1 MKICVI
7 GLGYIGL
14 PTAAMFANAGHQ
26 VVGVDKKPQIVEALN
41 RGDVIIEENGLE
53 DFVKKVVAGG
63 RLRAAL
69 EPESSDAYIISVPTP
84 ITEDKKADMRFV
96 ESATRSLVPIIKK
109 GDLVILESTSPI
121 GTVDKLM
128 LPILEES
135 GLKAGEDFSLGHSP
149 ERVIPGK
156 ILYELV
162 HNDRIAGGIDK
173 KSASRIAELYK
184 SFVEGEIF
192 ETDARTAEMCKLSEN
207 TFRDVNI
214 AFANELAKICE
225 DQGINVWE
233 LIELCNKH
241 PRVNIHQPGP
251 GVGGHCIAVDP
262 WFIVE
267 KEPSLAN
274 IIRMS
279 RQTNDSMPDYVAAR
293 ADKILEGLENPKI
306 CVLGV
311 TYKPDVDD
319 MRESPVI
326 HLIEKLK
333 GRGYCVKAHDPHVKG
348 RTDVEEDL
356 YKAAEG
362 ADLII
367 LGVNH
372 SQYKNLDFAGLASC
386 VRTKNFLDTRNFA
399 DTKAAEAA
407 GFSCSLLGRSER
419 E

>member
-1 MKICVI
+1 MKVCVI

-14 PTAAMFANAGHQ
+14 PTAAMFANAGHE
-26 VVGVDKKPQIVEALN
+26 VLGVDKKPQIVDALN
-41 RGDVIIEENGLE
+41 RGEIIIEEFGLAGFIRE
-53 DFVKKVVAGG
+53 VVNKGH
-63 RLRAAL
+63 LRAAL
-69 EPESSDAYIISVPTP
+69 EPEVSDAYIISVPTP

-96 ESATRSLVPIIKK
+96 ESATRSVVPLLKK
-109 GDLVILESTSPI
+109 GDLVILESTSPV
-121 GTVDKLM
+121 GTVDSLM

-135 GLKAGEDFSLGHSP
+135 GLKAGADFGLGHSP

-162 HNDRIAGGIDK
+162 HNSRIAGGIDK
-173 KSASRIAELYK
+173 TSAHRIAELYR
-184 SFVEGEIF
+184 SFVEGEIY

-233 LIELCNKH
+233 LIEICNKH

-267 KEPSLAN
+267 KEPGLAQ
-274 IIRMS
+274 IIRKS
-279 RQTNDSMPDYVAAR
+279 RETNDSMPAYVAKR
-293 ADKILEGLENPKI
+293 AEEILAGIDSPKI
-306 CVLGV
+306 CILGA

-319 MRESPVI
+319 MRESPI
-326 HLIEKLK
+326 LTLAEELRAK
-333 GRGYCVKAHDPHVKG
+333 GCETILHDPHAAG
-348 RTDVEEDL
+348 RPGIEGDL
-356 YKAAEG
+356 MKAAEG
-362 ADLII
+362 ADLVI

-372 SQYKNLDFAGLASC
+372 KQFKELDYEALAKA

-399 DTKAAEAA
+399 DKAAAEAA
-407 GFSCSLLGRSER
+407 GFAYYLLGK
-419 E
+419 